1 MKMLWICSIIWTRL
15 PRDLD
20 GSWLKSGQSG
30 SSRARST
37 HQRRG
42 DHRWCSRTVDTG
54 NDPLRL
60 YVRPVSTHLKRYSSM
75 DKTIT
80 VDQLATT
87 DLSSINEI
95 WLGGTHTQLCL
106 WRGEQIVT
114 HDMLSEGTHDQNA
127 RRLCLQ
133 LVNPDDQAA
142 VASVE
147 VIVRERLEGREG
159 EFYPAED
166 VDTYQ

>member
-1 MKMLWICSIIWTRL
+1 
-15 PRDLD
+15 
-20 GSWLKSGQSG
+20 
-30 SSRARST
+30 
-37 HQRRG
+37 
-42 DHRWCSRTVDTG
+42 
-54 NDPLRL
+54 
-60 YVRPVSTHLKRYSSM
+60 M

-87 DLSSINEI
+87 DLRSVNEI

-106 WRGEQIVT
+106 WRGEQVPT

-133 LVNPDDQAA
+133 LVNPDDKAA

-147 VIVRERLEGREG
+147 ALVRNRLERMGSQG
-159 EFYPAED
+159 EFYPAENA
-166 VDTYQ
+166 DTHQ